1 MKCFHCGT
9 ELPEGARF
17 CSECGEEQGFSEELI
32 RKAKEGDQEAIAE
45 LYRRTYPSVYRTVA
59 VLIRDPDTAAD
70 ILQDAYLKAFQN
82 LDQLRESD
90 KFRPWVKR
98 IAHNRAVDFLR
109 RAKPVLFSQMSCD
122 SEENIELEDP
132 RTGHLPEVV
141 VDKKE
146 TARLMDQILGE
157 LSDDQR
163 VVIVMYYYE
172 QMSVKEIA
180 FSLGIGEN
188 TVKSRL
194 FYGRKSIEYSVRQLE
209 KKGTKLYG
217 LSPVLFFL
225 LLFRNWEIQTKPAA
239 DQQILEQLCKGISG
253 IGDSIAGEKIPAR
266 SANAVEIS
274 RTAAAG
280 GGFLG
285 KKAAVRVLA
294 GLLAVSVGG
303 GAAVFVFRQREKER
317 EAVEVMQEPE
327 VTKEAQVTEEPKV
340 TEEPQVT
347 EVPDKT
353 ELLVGHWEGEAQ
365 DAFGEYVMTL
375 DFSAEGQ
382 ADYML
387 GWKLSEMALLSHGT
401 YTLEGDLLRLV
412 FEKNEI
418 TGESMNWECVYRIK
432 TDGEVLEM
440 EYVSGNSL
448 SDFQT
453 EGIRFSYKKTAGVG
467 VQ

>member
-1 MKCFHCGT
+1 MPGVTLGHEFVGQVVETGSQVRKVKSGDRVSVNVETF
-9 ELPEGARF
+9 
-17 CSECGEEQGFSEELI
+17 CGECFFCRKGFVNNCTDKNGGWALGCRIDGGQAEYVRVPYADHALTRIPDSVSDEQALFVGDILATGYWAAKIGEL
-32 RKAKEGDQEAIAE
+32 KPAD
-45 LYRRTYPSVYRTVA
+45 TVA
-59 VLIRDPDTAAD
+59 VIGAGPAGLCTMMCARLYTPAKIIAIDPDESRLALAKEQGLADVILVPGKEEIEKSVLRETGGRGADRVFEMCIRD
-70 ILQDAYLKAFQN
+70 
-82 LDQLRESD
+82 R
-90 KFRPWVKR
+90 
-98 IAHNRAVDFLR
+98 
-109 RAKPVLFSQMSCD
+109 
-122 SEENIELEDP
+122 
-132 RTGHLPEVV
+132 
-141 VDKKE
+141 
-146 TARLMDQILGE
+146 
-157 LSDDQR
+157 
-163 VVIVMYYYE
+163 
-172 QMSVKEIA
+172 
-180 FSLGIGEN
+180 
-188 TVKSRL
+188 
-194 FYGRKSIEYSVRQLE
+194 
-209 KKGTKLYG
+209 
-217 LSPVLFFL
+217 
-225 LLFRNWEIQTKPAA
+225 
-239 DQQILEQLCKGISG
+239 
-253 IGDSIAGEKIPAR
+253 GDSIAGEKIPAR

-448 SDFQT
+448 SDFQM